1 MYLLLKVLFSLI
13 WILIFNEQGQTKK
26 FQTSALQLLILD
38 DNTDTILFE
47 KQSDVVFFPASLAKL
62 MTAEVVFYQLKKG
75 LLNKTQKFKVSE
87 NAWRKG
93 GAPSGATTMFAK
105 EKTEISV
112 FDLLHGLVIVNG
124 NDAAITLAEG
134 IAGNDAN
141 FAKLMNKRA
150 KTLGLLNSHFVNA
163 TGLPEKGQFTT
174 LRDIITLVRHIARE
188 YPDYYALYREPNFT
202 WNKITQRNKNSL
214 IFQEND
220 VKIEGLGFGYSEE
233 VGFSTVISAYNNQ
246 QRIFLAING
255 LQNKQER
262 TKEVKRILEWA
273 MTAFDLKTVFTRDET
288 VGYASVYG
296 GAKNSVPLIVKEP
309 INFMLLKQ
317 KNFNDVNAIIQY
329 HGPLKA
335 PVTLGQKVGIIQIFS
350 DKQLLVEKLIWAG
363 ADVQKGN
370 FFAKVK
376 DAFYEITIGWL
387 RKYL

>member
-47 KQSDVVFFPASLAKL
+47 KQSDIIFFPASLAKL

-75 LLNKTQKFKVSE
+75 FLNKTQKFKVSE

-93 GAPSGATTMFAK
+93 GAPSGTTTMFAK
-105 EKTEISV
+105 EKTEISI

-124 NDAAITLAEG
+124 NDAAIILAEG
-134 IAGNDAN
+134 IAGNEAN

-150 KTLGLLNSHFVNA
+150 KTLGLLHSHFVNA

-273 MTAFDLKTVFTRDET
+273 MTAFDLKTVFTRDEV
-288 VGYASVYG
+288 VGYAFVYG
-296 GAKNSVPLIVKEP
+296 GAQNSVPLIVKEP
-309 INFMLLKQ
+309 ISFMLLKQ

-335 PVTLGQKVGIIQIFS
+335 PVTTGQKVGIIQIFS

-370 FFAKVK
+370 FFVKVK
-376 DAFYEITIGWL
+376 DAFREITIGWL